1 MEELKHGCWLTIIHD
16 GKFKGGKCSVCGKF
30 KKHWSMRLL
39 REQYKF
45 CHRCGSKMDGDLNGR
60 N

>member
-1 MEELKHGCWLTIIHD
+1 MEEIKHGRWLTVIHD

-30 KKHWSMRLL
+30 KKHWSMKNL

-45 CHRCGSKMDGDLNGR
+45 CHKCGSRMDGDI
-60 N
+60 